1 LTTVYNSAY
10 IRLVNINNGMQHQ
23 RQALGT
29 PRVIIRSCND
39 YLLDKISGIIR
50 ESVQDLNLNIKGKI
64 FIKPNV
70 VAADKHCSLHAF
82 THPMVTE
89 AMVGIL
95 REHAPYQISI
105 GESGGYGSPTRMHL
119 KEAGYFHMAKKTGV
133 DLFDIDERAMVR
145 VPLAKGVWHREILL
159 SKYIKNA
166 DFKVWMP
173 KLKYHAFA
181 SITHALKLNIG
192 ILSHK
197 ERLLYHDHRIHD
209 KIVDLLEPGFP
220 DLVVSDA
227 IDITYGVESAP
238 HPIRLG
244 ALIVADHPL
253 AADAVAAYIMGYRP
267 ADIKHLKIASAR
279 GYGSIK
285 LDDIDISGDADIEE
299 LRAKPKGKP
308 GLFQVLK
315 ELDTGIDFYSGIAPG
330 TDMICDGGCECS
342 VKGCLGMVEKR
353 FPGALKQ
360 AGKGAVVT
368 GVFNGDVIMKKG
380 PVLLVGD
387 CTEVRGRLEAKKVHH
402 IKGCPV
408 NTKIL
413 YKKLPDLFNLPGLEP
428 GIKGRAIVLVNS
440 IEKAMHIMINRLFL
454 KR

>member
-1 LTTVYNSAY
+1 M
-10 IRLVNINNGMQHQ
+10 LVIMNNGMQHQ
-23 RQALGT
+23 RRAMGT

-39 YLLDKISGIIR
+39 YVLDEISGIIR
-50 ESVQDLNLNIKGKI
+50 ESVKDLNLKIKGKI

-70 VAADKHCSLHAF
+70 VAADKQCSLHSF
-82 THPMVTE
+82 THPRVTE
-89 AMVGIL
+89 AMVGVL
-95 REHAPYQISI
+95 REYAPYQISI
-105 GESGGYGSPTRMHL
+105 GESSGYGSPTRMHL
-119 KEAGYFHMAKKTGV
+119 KKAGYFHMARKTEV
-133 DLFDIDERAMVR
+133 DLFDIDERAMVK
-145 VPLAKGVWHREILL
+145 VPLEKGVWHREILL
-159 SKYIKNA
+159 SKHIKDA

-197 ERLLYHDHRIHD
+197 ERLLYHDHRIHE

-227 IDITYGVESAP
+227 IDITYGVESVP
-238 HPIRLG
+238 YPIRLG
-244 ALIVADHPL
+244 ALIIADHPL
-253 AADAVAAYIMGYRP
+253 AADVVAAYIMGYRP
-267 ADIKHLKIASAR
+267 EDIKHLKIASTR

-285 LDDIDISGDADIEE
+285 LDDIDISGDANIEK

-315 ELDTGIDFYSGIAPG
+315 ELDTGIDFYSGNAPG
-330 TDMICDGGCECS
+330 TDVICDGGCECS
-342 VKGCLGMVEKR
+342 VKGCLGMIEKK

-387 CTEVRGRLEAKKVHH
+387 CTEVRGRLEAKRVIH
-402 IKGCPV
+402 IKNCPV
-408 NTKIL
+408 NTKVL
-413 YKKLPDLFNLPGLEP
+413 CKKLPGLFNLPSLDP
-428 GIKGRAIVLVNS
+428 GINGRAVILVNS
-440 IEKAMHIMINRLFL
+440 IEKAILIMINRLFL